1 MTKENYPSW
10 DAKVWLNEFEASKSI
25 QGGTRPVRAKVFQS
39 TLEIV
44 KCGGYE
50 TPSGVI
56 VRFDNLHNGKTLQ
69 DNVFCEKEISL
80 RNVERKYDTEFKVVN
95 QDCLAYAKTLL
106 DKDYTDD
113 LCVLNMASAKN
124 PGGGVYGG
132 AGAQEEYLF
141 RCSDYFRFLFQ
152 YADPASFDC
161 EKVYGIPHNM
171 HHSYPLKD
179 NFGGVYSHGVTVF
192 RDTEANGYALLET
205 PWQVNFVAVAA
216 NNIRRFMD
224 GRTTI
229 PDQFIPS
236 TLNLIRTIL
245 RLAYNNGQR
254 RLVLGAFG
262 CGAFANPPKH
272 MAELFKQVFNEK
284 EFQGLFREI
293 HFAIIED
300 HNSHGRNYNAFK
312 EVLCPECSSD
322 NDKYELDDSKNDYK
336 HEIESLLLS
345 TGRKGVENVL
355 KNLNDGGFY
364 TVPASIKFHNNFEGG
379 LAHHSLRVYQEAYVD
394 YQNMI
399 TSGKAL
405 SFGVESVIICSLL
418 HDVCKMDEY
427 CMKHGSP
434 HHTKQYYSNRDGLH
448 GTKTVDILTQWG
460 LVLSEE
466 EKAAI
471 RWHMGIHTKDA
482 FEIYNYDY
490 QTASSQSVLVKLIH
504 DADSKSA
511 KLDKE

>member
-1 MTKENYPSW
+1 MTKENFPSW
-10 DAKVWLNEFEASKSI
+10 DAKAWLEEFEASKSI
-25 QGGTRPVRAKVFQS
+25 QNGTRPVRAKVFQS

-44 KCGGYE
+44 KCGGYKA
-50 TPSGVI
+50 PSGI
-56 VRFDNLHNGKTLQ
+56 EIRFDNLHNGKTLQ

-80 RNVERKYDTEFKVVN
+80 RNVDHLYNTEIKVVN

-106 DKDYTDD
+106 DNDYTDD

-161 EKVYGIPHNM
+161 EKIYGIPHNTR
-171 HHSYPLKD
+171 HSYPLKK
-179 NFGGVYSHGVTVF
+179 NFGGVYSHGVTIF

-216 NNIRRFMD
+216 NNIRRFMT

-272 MAELFKQVFNEK
+272 MAQLFKQVFAEP

-300 HNSHGRNYNAFK
+300 HNSHGQNYNAFK
-312 EVLCPECSSD
+312 DVFCSEFNNDSD
-322 NDKYELDDSKNDYK
+322 SESMATSCKQ
-336 HEIESLLLS
+336 EIEDLLLS
-345 TGRKGVENVL
+345 TGRKGIEDVL
-355 KNLNDGGFY
+355 RKLDDGGFY

-379 LAHHSLRVYQEAYVD
+379 LAHHSLSVYREAYEIF
-394 YQNMI
+394 QNMEAQ
-399 TSGKAL
+399 GKEL
-405 SFGVESVIICSLL
+405 SFGLDSVTICSLL

-427 CMKHGSP
+427 CIKHGSP
-434 HHTKQYYSNRDGLH
+434 HHTKQYHLNQGKLH
-448 GTKTVDILTQWG
+448 GTKTVDLLVRWG
-460 LVLSEE
+460 LALSEE
-466 EKAAI
+466 EMSAI
-471 RWHMGIHTKDA
+471 RWHMGIHSQDA
-482 FEIYNYDY
+482 LAIYNYDY
-490 QTASSQSVLVKLIH
+490 QTAAAQSDLVKMIH
-504 DADSKSA
+504 EADSKSA
-511 KLDKE
+511 KSGKNQS